1 MVPHS
6 SGLTRRVLQALPSEY
21 QQHQQDSKNNAE
33 PSEDEED
40 RRKKL
45 STGVSGDEGED
56 SVDSELSKDITLNP
70 FQIINHSG
78 ATETLSAS
86 HRVGLLPIANGRS
99 SRGSNT
105 NNLAYEEEED
115 HPYILGSERSQ
126 DAQAPD
132 AQGALYSDFSSYA
145 IATSLDSKIQ
155 LTEVFCCDKQRETF
169 GLTDQI
175 RSSPTDNKADGEES
189 SQPND
194 QFRDDRLS
202 LPANEYEED
211 KSHTSRASSYIEYIA
226 SAADDLDIEHIASL
240 LENQNCQQDHVI
252 GKAAEGDNSVQDDD
266 ASLDGNE
273 LLDCQVE
280 TFEIVDTDSSRMLVF
295 PEAPNTDIS
304 MTALDE
310 VASLLRSDADAPT
323 PQIWAVQNS
332 HMETGPNGEVLDALS
347 QHSVLSVSQAEP
359 TPQPR
364 AARHAIQITH
374 MNSDWQ
380 IVRYVEVPPET
391 TILDCVPA
399 TDDQLRDIEVLFC
412 KSLWLLVAQ
421 YEMKTG
427 LADQG
432 ERRTLLV
439 QTARN
444 TNNTRFAE
452 PSHGADGNTGQ
463 VPGAEIDSRNVQST
477 IGKRTTRCL
486 VGLLLFVTMLMSMI
500 CVCGWFSYIPIH
512 LPMAFLALTI
522 LGITS

>member
-6 SGLTRRVLQALPSEY
+6 SGLTGRVLEALPSEY
-21 QQHQQDSKNNAE
+21 QQHQQDSKNNVE

-40 RRKKL
+40 TSIEL
-45 STGVSGDEGED
+45 STGVTGDEGEE
-56 SVDSELSKDITLNP
+56 VDSELSKDITLNP
-70 FQIINHSG
+70 SA

-86 HRVGLLPIANGRS
+86 HKVGLLPIANGRS

-105 NNLAYEEEED
+105 SNLSYVEED
-115 HPYILGSERSQ
+115 RHPYILGSERSQ
-126 DAQAPD
+126 DAQAPA

-145 IATSLDSKIQ
+145 IAASSDSRIQ
-155 LTEVFCCDKQRETF
+155 LTEVFCCDRQRETF

-175 RSSPTDNKADGEES
+175 RPSPTDNKAKGEES

-194 QFRDDRLS
+194 QFRNDGVS

-211 KSHTSRASSYIEYIA
+211 KSHTSRDSRNIEYIA
-226 SAADDLDIEHIASL
+226 SAADDLDIEHISSILDA
-240 LENQNCQQDHVI
+240 EDQNCEQALVI
-252 GKAAEGDNSVQDDD
+252 GKAAEGDNSVQLDDV
-266 ASLDGNE
+266 SLDGNE

-280 TFEIVDTDSSRMLVF
+280 TFEIVDTDSSRMLVL
-295 PEAPNTDIS
+295 PEAQTTEIS

-310 VASLLRSDADAPT
+310 VISLLRSDAPT
-323 PQIWAVQNS
+323 TQIWAVQGS

-347 QHSVLSVSQAEP
+347 QHRVLSVSQAEP
-359 TPQPR
+359 TTQPR

-380 IVRYVEVPPET
+380 IVRYVEVPPEA

-399 TDDQLRDIEVLFC
+399 TDNQLRDIEVLFC

-427 LADQG
+427 QAGQG
-432 ERRTLLV
+432 DRRTLLV
-439 QTARN
+439 QAATN
-444 TNNTRFAE
+444 TNNNRFAE
-452 PSHGADGNTGQ
+452 PSHGAEGNTGQ
-463 VPGAEIDSRNVQST
+463 VPGAEFDSRNAQST
-477 IGKRTTRCL
+477 IGKRTTRCPHSI
-486 VGLLLFVTMLMSMI
+486 VGLLVFVTVLMSMI
-500 CVCGWFSYIPIH
+500 CVCGWFSYIPVV
-512 LPMAFLALTI
+512 LPMIFLALTI